1 MLSVRLSAL
10 KSFVNVMSL
19 FVLGAQAAASQV
31 QVQSGSV
38 SQLVS
43 VLLALAAVLGLIFL
57 LSWLVKRSGAG
68 WGRSDHIKVLS
79 TMALGTRERILLVE
93 VGATQMLLGVTAHS
107 IKTLHVF
114 AEPVVASGEKPGPD
128 FAGKLA
134 QYLQPQKNASRAQA
148 DSHRESPHEP

>member
-1 MLSVRLSAL
+1 
-10 KSFVNVMSL
+10 MSL
-19 FVLGAQAAASQV
+19 LLLSAQAAASQV
-31 QVQSGSV
+31 PVQSGSV

-79 TMALGTRERILLVE
+79 TMALGTRERIMLVE
-93 VGATQMLLGVTAHS
+93 VGPTQMLLGVTAHS

-114 AEPVVASGEKPGPD
+114 AEPVIAPGEKPGPD

-134 QYLQPQKNASRAQA
+134 QYLQPQKGASRTRPDA
-148 DSHRESPHEP
+148 DKESSHEP